1 MSKKEIK
8 DPFNKLNEIEQPN
21 TPVQTV
27 VPVSGAKKR
36 KRDNEQ
42 SYTLYLNKDIL
53 KQLKDIAYHND
64 TNVKEL
70 VQTAILEYLSKK

>member
-27 VPVSGAKKR
+27 VPVSSAKKR

-53 KQLKDIAYHND
+53 KQLKNLI
-64 TNVKEL
+64 
-70 VQTAILEYLSKK
+70 ILPLKDYCISFQIN